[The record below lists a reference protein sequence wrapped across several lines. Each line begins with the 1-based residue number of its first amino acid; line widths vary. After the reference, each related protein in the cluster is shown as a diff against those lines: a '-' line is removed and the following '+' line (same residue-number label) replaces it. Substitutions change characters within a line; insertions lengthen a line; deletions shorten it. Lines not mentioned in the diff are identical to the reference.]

1 MGNLLFIIAAMVF
14 VPWLILKVT
23 RLEKWIPLP
32 MAQIAFGICMGPSA
46 LGQFYPELFSTVFT
60 APIKGGLDAIQI
72 LAITVFAFIAGI
84 ELKPKEVLAQ
94 EGQAIWRQAFH
105 VIIVPILLAGSA
117 FLLFFDNP
125 VWHTTERPFWQYAWG
140 MGVATCITAMPMLVV
155 ACKSLEMWPSAM
167 GRKLLALVT
176 FDDLVLWVTVAVIVS
191 MGKYAVYSAVFFAVL
206 AVLYFV
212 WPKILEW
219 AGERAYANLTV
230 AMVLTMAAF
239 SHWAGLHYVLGAF
252 LAGMITP
259 RHTVKWNEGMAEQQM
274 VWLMPVF
281 FIWAGLKT
289 TWTLDLGTILL
300 GAVAMYVIAVGTKFV
315 GVWLAYRE
323 QGLRIVCFKTALLQN
338 KGLMEIFLVTM
349 LLTANI
355 ISVNMFAA
363 VVIMSLIS
371 TVSAVPLARLFY
383 RPEFDAGEA
392 GAQISSAKR

>member
-60 APIKGGLDAIQI
+60 APIKTGLDAIQI
-72 LAITVFAFIAGI
+72 LAITIFAFIAGI
-84 ELKPKEVLAQ
+84 ELKPKEVIAQ
-94 EGQAIWRQAFH
+94 EGNSIWMQSFQ
-105 VIIVPILLAGSA
+105 VIIVPILLAGCS

-125 VWHTTERPFWQYAWG
+125 EWHTTERPFWQYAWG
-140 MGVATCITAMPMLVV
+140 MGVATCITAMPMLVI
-155 ACKSLEMWPSAM
+155 ACKEIGMWPSNM

-191 MGKYAVYSAVFFAVL
+191 MGKYAIYSAIFFAVL
-206 AVLYFV
+206 SVLYFV
-212 WPKILEW
+212 WPKVLEL
-219 AGERAYANLTV
+219 AGEKSYANLTV

-239 SHWAGLHYVLGAF
+239 SHWAGLHFVLGAF
-252 LAGMITP
+252 LAGMVTP
-259 RHTVKWNEGMAEQQM
+259 RHTIKWNEGMAEQQM

-281 FIWAGLKT
+281 FIWSGLKT
-289 TWTLDLGTILL
+289 NWTLDFETILL
-300 GAVAMYVIAVGTKFV
+300 GAVAMYIIAVGTKFV
-315 GVWLAYRE
+315 GVWLAYRD
-323 QGLRIVCFKTALLQN
+323 QGMRIVCFKTALLQN

-349 LLTANI
+349 LLTANV

-383 RPEFDAGEA
+383 DPAVDN
-392 GAQISSAKR
+392 K

>member
-23 RLEKWIPLP
+23 KLEKWVPLP
-32 MAQIAFGICMGPSA
+32 MAQIAFGICVGPSA
-46 LGQFYPELFSTVFT
+46 LGQFYPDVFSTVFT
-60 APIKGGLDAIQI
+60 QPIKTGLDAIQI

-84 ELKPKEVLAQ
+84 ELKPKEVIAQ
-94 EGQAIWRQAFH
+94 EGNSIWAQAFN
-105 VIIVPILLAGSA
+105 VIIVPIILAGTA
-117 FLLFFDNP
+117 FMLFFDNP

-155 ACKSLEMWPSAM
+155 ACKSLGMWPSDM

-191 MGKYAVYSAVFFAVL
+191 MGKYAIYSSIFFAVL
-206 AVLYFV
+206 TVLYFV
-212 WPKILEW
+212 WPKILEL
-219 AGERAYANLTV
+219 AGEKSYANLTV

-259 RHTVKWNEGMAEQQM
+259 RHAVKWNEGMAEQQM

-281 FIWAGLKT
+281 FIWTGLKT
-289 TWTLDLGTILL
+289 SWTLDLETILL

-315 GVWLAYRE
+315 GVWLAYRD
-323 QGLRIVCFKTALLQN
+323 QGMRVVCFKTALLQN

-349 LLTANI
+349 LLTANV

-383 RPEFDAGEA
+383 DPVVDN
-392 GAQISSAKR
+392 K

>member
-1 MGNLLFIIAAMVF
+1 MGNLLFIVAAMVF
-14 VPWLILKVT
+14 VPWLLLKVT

-46 LGQFYPELFSTVFT
+46 FGSSWPELWTTVFT
-60 APIKGGLDAIQI
+60 QPIRTGLDAIQI

-84 ELKPKEVLAQ
+84 ELKPKEVIAQ
-94 EGQAIWRQAFH
+94 EGNSIWTQSFH
-105 VIIVPILLAGSA
+105 VIIVPILLAGTA
-117 FLLFFDNP
+117 FILFFDDP

-140 MGVATCITAMPMLVV
+140 MGVATCITAMPMLVI
-155 ACKSLEMWPSAM
+155 ACKELGMWPSET

-191 MGKYAVYSAVFFAVL
+191 TGKYAIYSSIFFAVL

-212 WPKILEW
+212 WPKILES
-219 AGERAYANLTV
+219 AGEKSYANLTV
-230 AMVLTMAAF
+230 ALVLCMAAF

-259 RHTVKWNEGMAEQQM
+259 RHTIKWNEGMATQQM

-281 FIWAGLKT
+281 FIWTGLKT
-289 TWTLDLGTILL
+289 SWTIDLGTILI
-300 GAVAMYVIAVGTKFV
+300 GAVGMFVIAIVTKFV
-315 GVWLAYRE
+315 GVWLAYRD
-323 QGLRIVCFKTALLQN
+323 QGLRVVCFKTALLQT

-371 TVSAVPLARLFY
+371 TVVAVPLARLFY
-383 RPEFDAGEA
+383 DPRQFN
-392 GAQISSAKR
+392 K

>member
-23 RLEKWIPLP
+23 RLEKWVPLP

-60 APIKGGLDAIQI
+60 QPIKTGLDAIQI
-72 LAITVFAFIAGI
+72 LAITIFAFIAGI
-84 ELKPKEVLAQ
+84 ELKPKEVIAQ
-94 EGQAIWRQAFH
+94 EGNSIWTQTFN
-105 VIIVPILLAGSA
+105 VIVVPIILAGAA
-117 FLLFFDNP
+117 FMLFFDNP

-155 ACKSLEMWPSAM
+155 ACKSLGMWPSDM

-176 FDDLVLWVTVAVIVS
+176 FDDLVLWVTVAAIVS
-191 MGKYAVYSAVFFAVL
+191 MGKYAVYSSIFFAVL

-212 WPKILEW
+212 WPKVLEL
-219 AGERAYANLTV
+219 AGERSYANLTV

-259 RHTVKWNEGMAEQQM
+259 RHAVKWNEGMAEQQM

-281 FIWAGLKT
+281 FIWTGLKT
-289 TWTLDLGTILL
+289 SWTLDLETILL

-315 GVWLAYRE
+315 GVWLAYRD
-323 QGLRIVCFKTALLQN
+323 QGLRVVCFKTALLQN

-349 LLTANI
+349 LLAANI

-383 RPEFDAGEA
+383 DPAVDA
-392 GAQISSAKR
+392 K